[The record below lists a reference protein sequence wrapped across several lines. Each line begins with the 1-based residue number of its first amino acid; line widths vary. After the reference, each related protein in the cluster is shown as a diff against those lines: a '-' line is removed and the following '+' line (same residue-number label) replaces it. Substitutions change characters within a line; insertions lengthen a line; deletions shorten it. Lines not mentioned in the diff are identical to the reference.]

1 MTKSRNV
8 IQRRYE
14 WHPEVVRLFALLYPV
29 VPTARLADAIGVSV
43 FVAYRKADT
52 LGLKKTEAYLA
63 SEMSGRIMRG
73 RSDPRMVATQF
84 AKGHVPVNKGV
95 KGWQA
100 GGRSVQTQFKKGG
113 RPVNEMPIGSYRI
126 VTDSGGRNRK
136 TVEIKLTDLPGR
148 NNLRWKPL
156 HRHVWEMHNGPI
168 PAGHVV
174 RFKDGMHTIDPDLI
188 TIDRLE
194 MLSKAENARR
204 NAYHHRWPEDLKQV
218 LRMKARLTRQINKR
232 EKANGNKEHKRSA

>member
-1 MTKSRNV
+1 MTKNRGINKP
-8 IQRRYE
+8 RYVWDADVE
-14 WHPEVVRLFALLYPV
+14 RLFVMLYPMV
-29 VPTARLADAIGVSV
+29 STKRLADAIGISV
-43 FVAYRKADT
+43 FVAYRKANS
-52 LGLKKTEAYLA
+52 LGLSKTDEYMA
-63 SEMSGRIMRG
+63 SESSGRIARG
-73 RSDPRMVATQF
+73 RRDPRMVASQF
-84 AKGHVPVNKGV
+84 PKGHIPANKGI

-148 NNLRWKPL
+148 NDLRWKPL

>member
-100 GGRSVQTQFKKGG
+100 GGRSKETQFKKGQK
-113 RPVNEMPIGSYRI
+113 PHTWNPIGHERI
-126 VTDSGGRNRK
+126 TRDGIRERKISDTGVTRVDYQPVHRLVWLDSGRD
-136 TVEIKLTDLPGR
+136 IPPGY
-148 NNLRWKPL
+148 
-156 HRHVWEMHNGPI
+156 I
-168 PAGHVV
+168 VV
-174 RFKDGMHTIDPDLI
+174 FKDGDRQNIKVENLECISKRENMIRNSYHTRYPKEICRAI
-188 TIDRLE
+188 Q
-194 MLSKAENARR
+194 
-204 NAYHHRWPEDLKQV
+204 LKGALQ
-218 LRMKARLTRQINKR
+218 RQINKL
-232 EKANGNKEHKRSA
+232 EKNHEQDNQRSA